1 MELTTELFVSVTVGL
16 FVYVVSFTGGT
27 ICFAIALVSF
37 ILFIIAT
44 IKDDSLVALMC
55 AVMIGLEAFSIVSGM
70 EYNDHQARVEQV
82 HIHAQHVLEQF
93 SSYDEIET
101 GALTGDKIDVF
112 TKENRKDVCITSANG
127 ESQFYFHVYPDL
139 SYEEYTLDE

>member
-1 MELTTELFVSVTVGL
+1 MNVF
-16 FVYVVSFTGGT
+16 FTGGT

-37 ILFIIAT
+37 ILFIIAA
-44 IKDDSLVALMC
+44 IKDDSLVGTRLFALMC
-55 AVMIGLEAFSIVSGM
+55 AVMIGLGAFSIVSGM